1 MTDIRATIIGVG
13 IFLFVHI
20 LTWFQLN
27 GQFFNEWFKN
37 NNFILAL
44 FGIPISY
51 LYIYGT
57 KYCYEG
63 FGGLIW
69 PGRFIGFACGMI
81 IFAVL
86 ASTIMNEGITAKTGV
101 SLALATALVA
111 VQVFWK

>member
-1 MTDIRATIIGVG
+1 MSDVRSVITGVC

-27 GQFFNEWFKN
+27 GQFFSEWFKN

-63 FGGLIW
+63 FDGLVW

-81 IFAVL
+81 IFAIFSSL
-86 ASTIMNEGITAKTGV
+86 ILNEGVTMKTGV
-101 SLALATALVA
+101 SLILATALVA

>member
-1 MTDIRATIIGVG
+1 MTSLRHVLTGFGVF
-13 IFLFVHI
+13 IVAHI
-20 LTWFQLN
+20 VTWFQLN
-27 GQFFNEWFKN
+27 GQFFSEWFKN

-63 FGGLIW
+63 FGELVW
-69 PGRFIGFACGMI
+69 PGRFMGFAAGMI
-81 IFAVL
+81 VFAVL
-86 ASTIMNEGITAKTGV
+86 SSLILNEGITMKTGV
-101 SLALATALVA
+101 SLLLAIALVA

>member
-1 MTDIRATIIGVG
+1 MIDVRATIIGVSV
-13 IFLFVHI
+13 FLFVHV

-111 VQVFWK
+111 VQVLWK

>member
-1 MTDIRATIIGVG
+1 MSDVRAVIIGVG

-27 GQFFNEWFKN
+27 GQFFNGWFKN
-37 NNFILAL
+37 NNFVLAL

-69 PGRFIGFACGMI
+69 PGRFIGFACGMVI
-81 IFAVL
+81 MAIFTSLV
-86 ASTIMNEGITAKTGV
+86 MNEGITVKTGV
-101 SLALATALVA
+101 SLILATALVA

>member
-1 MTDIRATIIGVG
+1 MIDVRATIIGVS
-13 IFLFVHI
+13 IFLFVHV

-69 PGRFIGFACGMI
+69 PGRFIGFAGGMI

-111 VQVFWK
+111 VQVLWK

>member
-1 MTDIRATIIGVG
+1 MTDIRATIIGVS
-13 IFLFVHI
+13 IFLFVHV

-111 VQVFWK
+111 VQVLWK

>member
-1 MTDIRATIIGVG
+1 MSFIARFMLGA
-13 IFLFVHI
+13 FLFLVGHV

-27 GQFFNEWFKN
+27 GQFFSEWFKN

-63 FGGLIW
+63 FGGLVW
-69 PGRFIGFACGMI
+69 PGRFIGFACGMVV
-81 IFAVL
+81 FAVL
-86 ASTIMNEGITAKTGV
+86 ASLILNEGLTAKTYV

-111 VQVFWK
+111 VQVLWK

>member
-1 MTDIRATIIGVG
+1 MSDVRSVIMGVG
-13 IFLFVHI
+13 VFLFVHV

-57 KYCYEG
+57 KYCYQG
-63 FGGLIW
+63 FGGLVW
-69 PGRFIGFACGMI
+69 PGRFIGFACGMVV
-81 IFAVL
+81 FAVL
-86 ASTIMNEGITAKTGV
+86 ASLIMNEGMTTKTYV

-111 VQVFWK
+111 VQVLWK

>member
-1 MTDIRATIIGVG
+1 MIDIRATIIGVS
-13 IFLFVHI
+13 IFLFVHV

-63 FGGLIW
+63 FGGVVW

-81 IFAVL
+81 IFAIL

-111 VQVFWK
+111 VQVLWK

>member
-1 MTDIRATIIGVG
+1 MSDVRSVIMGVG
-13 IFLFVHI
+13 IFLFVHV

-63 FGGLIW
+63 FGGLVW
-69 PGRFIGFACGMI
+69 PGRFIGFACGMVV
-81 IFAVL
+81 FAVL
-86 ASTIMNEGITAKTGV
+86 ASLVLGEGLTTKTYV

-111 VQVFWK
+111 VQVLWK